1 MVKKCFLVICDS
13 DLHAGEME
21 EIPSTYVI
29 GGTWREAAK
38 DIRERGWMISNDG
51 RHYCPECCRAENA
64 EEDFLKGVRGKRKA
78 SIKKNESLQF
88 IIGARDTGKEYF
100 LAKLREKKGNGENS

>member
-21 EIPSTYVI
+21 EIPSYHVI
-29 GGTWREAAK
+29 CGKWREAAK
-38 DIRERGWMISNDG
+38 AIRERGWMITNDG

-64 EEDFLKGVRGKRKA
+64 EEYFLKHVRGKRKS
-78 SIKKNESLQF
+78 SIMKN
-88 IIGARDTGKEYF
+88 DH
-100 LAKLREKKGNGENS
+100 